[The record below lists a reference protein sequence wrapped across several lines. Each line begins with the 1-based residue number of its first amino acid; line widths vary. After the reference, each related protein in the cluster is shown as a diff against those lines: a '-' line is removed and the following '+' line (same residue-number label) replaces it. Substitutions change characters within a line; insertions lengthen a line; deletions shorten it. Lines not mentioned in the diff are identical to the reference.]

1 VEVTVETPQ
10 FDLLVTRLLAL
21 GLPTDSFAVFGS
33 GPLAVRGLRDTGDLD
48 LLVTLA
54 LWDELAAR
62 FPVEET
68 PTGPLLRL
76 EEGIDGFV
84 DWHPPVG
91 PTADLVARA
100 ELIGGVPFVRLE
112 SVLLWKQRRDLPKDR
127 ADVEVLLRLLEK
139 VSR

>member
-1 VEVTVETPQ
+1 METPQ
-10 FDLLVTRLLAL
+10 FDRLVARLLAL

-33 GPLAVRGLRDTGDLD
+33 GPLAVRGLRDTADID

-54 LWDELAAR
+54 LWDELAEH

-76 EEGIDGFV
+76 EEGIDAFRT
-84 DWHPPVG
+84 WHPPVG

-100 ELIGGVPFVRLE
+100 ELIGGLPYVRLE
-112 SVLLWKQRRDLPKDR
+112 WVLLWKQRRDLPKDR
-127 ADVEVLLRLLEK
+127 ADVEVLRQVLGEAVR
-139 VSR
+139 